1 MRFEISERVT
11 TSRSDK
17 ELLAALQAQFQKVAR
32 SVDTEGQ
39 RFKAS
44 ALEASFG
51 SINRKDEAL
60 VYVKPIEGG
69 QLLVADVLYR
79 PSMAFWIILLIT
91 AFSAIGWLIPIFFY
105 ITQKKT
111 VEQAVRTCFERV
123 KNEFTQAGLA
133 PSLVRSTSFEDAL
146 EQLGRLK
153 DKGLLN
159 DDEFAAR
166 KQALLDGHAQG
177 AQVRSPAVI
186 TQHEVAG
193 SEPRTIHGGPLALDL
208 DLPPGIKGWS
218 WGAFFLNFFWAIP
231 NRTWIGLLT
240 AIPIIGFP
248 MPLILGFKGREWAWR
263 NRQWDSVEHFNRVQ
277 RQWTVAGVI
286 FYVVAIVIIA
296 FGKAYPSLEAR
307 FNPQDEGEHSAQ
319 KELGGSQPVQIAQ
332 AALDLAASSASQA
345 QTPAPTAD
353 DSTTNPQQD
362 TQEIFTGNTNPQFT
376 ATTMAGSVYLVEDA
390 QKIHY
395 LALNGT
401 PLFNGEDAKYQNP
414 IKLFT
419 LSSNEQALLVE
430 SSGGRGTSCETL
442 FFFVLIKRSGQVSW
456 TPEFGSCFH
465 GGTYA
470 QSGDQILLTIP
481 KMGGVSR
488 YVLRNGEI
496 REDGR
501 LVQIVQSRE
510 NDPAD

>member
-17 ELLAALQAQFQKVAR
+17 ELLAALQAQFQKVAHR
-32 SVDTEGQ
+32 VDTDGQ

-44 ALEASFG
+44 ALDASFG

-133 PSLVRSTSFEDAL
+133 RSPVPSTSFEDAL

-159 DDEFAAR
+159 DEEFAAR
-166 KQALLDGHAQG
+166 KQTLLDAHAQG
-177 AQVRSPAVI
+177 AQARSPAVI
-186 TQHEVAG
+186 AQHGYVG
-193 SEPRTIHGGPLALDL
+193 SEPQSIHGGPHAIDL

-248 MPLILGFKGREWAWR
+248 MPFVLGFKGREWAWR

-277 RQWTVAGVI
+277 RQWTVAGAV
-286 FYVVAIVIIA
+286 FYVVAISIVIV
-296 FGKAYPSLEAR
+296 GKAYPVLESK
-307 FNPQDEGEHSAQ
+307 FNQADEAEHSAL
-319 KELGGSQPVQIAQ
+319 KELGGTQPASHIQQEVV
-332 AALDLAASSASQA
+332 ASSGTSLESSPMA
-345 QTPAPTAD
+345 QTPA
-353 DSTTNPQQD
+353 NNV
-362 TQEIFTGNTNPQFT
+362 TGNLDLQTVN
-376 ATTMAGSVYLVEDA
+376 MAFAADTVAG
-390 QKIHY
+390 KISMGLDMQQQAHI
-395 LALNGT
+395 LLNGAPIFKRDPAIRRT
-401 PLFNGEDAKYQNP
+401 PV
-414 IKLFT
+414 KLFD
-419 LSSNEQALLVE
+419 LSGHRQALLVA
-430 SSGGRGTSCETL
+430 SVGGRGKCDTL
-442 FFFVLIKRSGQVSW
+442 YFFVILSKTQGASW
-456 TPEFGSCFH
+456 TPEFGSCS
-465 GGTYA
+465 GGGQYIQT
-470 QSGDQILLTIP
+470 GDRIDLSIPDNGLILH
-481 KMGGVSR
+481 VR
-488 YVLRNGEI
+488 F
-496 REDGR
+496 
-501 LVQIVQSRE
+501 E
-510 NDPAD
+510 NDQVTENGHVIAFHPDSDDITPIQ